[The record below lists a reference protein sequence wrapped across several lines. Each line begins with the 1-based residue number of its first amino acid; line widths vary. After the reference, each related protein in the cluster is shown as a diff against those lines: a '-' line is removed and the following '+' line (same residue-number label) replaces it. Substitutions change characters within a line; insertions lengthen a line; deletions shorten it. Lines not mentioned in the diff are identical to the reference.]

1 MIVRVTTQNH
11 IFVYRVLFY
20 FFLSTFI
27 GMLFEDLF
35 KKFPAFLLCSSLKKS
50 FKKIGQKLKKMLF
63 QFAVN
68 PFSRCSTTRSVYSK
82 YNILHYLS
90 HTKLLERLYGK
101 KLQSEN
107 NLSKKIGKGTEK
119 NSYTGICK
127 PVICKYEFRM

>member
-50 FKKIGQKLKKMLF
+50 FKRLAKTKENAISTCRK
-63 QFAVN
+63 
-68 PFSRCSTTRSVYSK
+68 PISRCSTTRSVYSK

>member
-50 FKKIGQKLKKMLF
+50 FKRLAKTKENAISTCRK
-63 QFAVN
+63 
-68 PFSRCSTTRSVYSK
+68 PISRCSTTRSVYSK

-90 HTKLLERLYGK
+90 HTKLLERLYRRK
-101 KLQSEN
+101 KLASEN
-107 NLSKKIGKGTEK
+107 NRSKKKGKRTVK
-119 NSYTGICK
+119 NSYTCNL
-127 PVICKYEFRM
+127 